1 MKETGVTRS
10 LDSLGRVVI
19 PIEIRRRFDITED
32 ELLEFY
38 VEDDKIIMKKFINS
52 CAFCEAKENL
62 TLFKDKYIC
71 PDCLREIKGIK

>member
-19 PIEIRRRFDITED
+19 PIEIRRRFGIKED

-38 VEDDKIIMKKFINS
+38 VEDDKIILKKFVNS
-52 CAFCEAKENL
+52 CVFCGSRDNISS
-62 TLFKDKYIC
+62 FKNEC
-71 PDCLREIKGIK
+71 VCAECLRELKGE

>member
-19 PIEIRRRFDITED
+19 PIEIRRRFGIKED

-38 VEDDKIIMKKFINS
+38 VEDDKIILKKFVNS
-52 CAFCEAKENL
+52 CVFCGSRDSIS
-62 TLFKDKYIC
+62 TFKDSYVC
-71 PDCLREIKGIK
+71 ADCMRELKGE